1 MPYYVF
7 RLSADKKNLTLI
19 ETCAQFAE
27 AKNACR
33 DLRKQQGPQDTDL
46 IRMAFANSEKD
57 AKRLLTEPRKES
69 TPLEE
74 WEA

>member
-7 RLSADKKNLTLI
+7 RVSADKKNPTLV
-19 ETCAQFAE
+19 ETCAKFAD
-27 AKNACR
+27 ARNVCR
-33 DLRKQQGPQDTDL
+33 ELRKQQGPGDTGL
-46 IRMAFANSEKD
+46 IRMTFANSEKD

>member
-7 RLSADKKNLTLI
+7 RLSADKKNLTLLD
-19 ETCAQFAE
+19 AYAKFAE
-27 AKNACR
+27 AKDACR
-33 DLRKQQGPQDTDL
+33 TLRKSQGPNDTDL
-46 IRMAFANSEKD
+46 IRMAFAASEKE

-69 TPLEE
+69 SPIEE

>member
-7 RLSADKKNLTLI
+7 RISADKKNLTLVD
-19 ETCAQFAE
+19 TRARFAE
-27 AKNACR
+27 AKDVCR
-33 DLRKQQGPQDTDL
+33 DLRMKQGQNDTGL

>member
-7 RLSADKKNLTLI
+7 RISADKKNLTLI
-19 ETCAQFAE
+19 DTYAKFAE

-33 DLRKQQGPQDTDL
+33 DLRKQQVQHDTDL
-46 IRMAFANSEKD
+46 IRMTFANSEKD

>member
-7 RLSADKKNLTLI
+7 RLSADRKNLTLL
-19 ETCAQFAE
+19 ETYVKFAE

-33 DLRKQQGPQDTDL
+33 ELRKQQKPDDTDL
-46 IRMAFANSEKD
+46 IRMAFAASEKE

-69 TPLEE
+69 SPIEE

>member
-7 RLSADKKNLTLI
+7 RISADKKNLMLL
-19 ETCAQFAE
+19 ETCAKFAE

-57 AKRLLTEPRKES
+57 AKRLLTDPRKES

>member
-7 RLSADKKNLTLI
+7 RLSADRKNLTLL
-19 ETCAQFAE
+19 ETYAKFAE
-27 AKNACR
+27 AKDACR
-33 DLRKQQGPQDTDL
+33 TLRMQQGPNDTDL
-46 IRMAFANSEKD
+46 IRMAFAASEKE

-69 TPLEE
+69 APIEE

>member
-7 RLSADKKNLTLI
+7 RLSADKKQLTLVD
-19 ETCAQFAE
+19 TCAKFAE
-27 AKNACR
+27 AKNVCR
-33 DLRKQQGPQDTDL
+33 ERRTQQGPNDTDL
-46 IRMAFANSEKD
+46 IRMAFAASEKE

-69 TPLEE
+69 SPIEE

>member
-7 RLSADKKNLTLI
+7 RLTADKKNLTLLN
-19 ETCAQFAE
+19 TCATFAE
-27 AKNACR
+27 AKGVCR
-33 DLRKQQGPQDTDL
+33 TLRQQQGTTDTDL
-46 IRMAFANSEKD
+46 IRMAFADSEKS

>member
-7 RLSADKKNLTLI
+7 RITADKKQLTLLN
-19 ETCAQFAE
+19 TCAKYPE
-27 AKNACR
+27 AKNMCR
-33 DLRKQQGPQDTDL
+33 DLRIQQGPNDTDL
-46 IRMAFANSEKD
+46 IRMAFAQNERD

-69 TPLEE
+69 SPIEE